1 MQPPAPL
8 EGLTYYTQSLLALWP
23 EKALIGSCIAGFVS
37 LFGGDALLLWLL
49 VAMLLADFAFGL
61 ADALRRR
68 HFRCRMLAHGA
79 LKFPAYCLYLLL
91 VGVVNVS
98 LSRSVGMEM
107 PFLNLFVAY
116 LIMTDAVSVIGHMQR
131 LGIPVPALLR
141 RIVLRGRNRVERGVS
156 RAMEDDD
163 DAA

>member
-8 EGLTYYTQSLLALWP
+8 EGLAYYTQSLLALWP
-23 EKALIGSCIAGFVS
+23 EKAVIGSCVAGAVS
-37 LFGGDALLLWLL
+37 LFAGDALLLWLL
-49 VAMLLADFAFGL
+49 VSMLIADFAFGL
-61 ADALRRR
+61 ADAVRRR

-98 LSRSVGMEM
+98 LSRSVGLEM

-131 LGIPVPALLR
+131 LGIPIPALLR
-141 RIVLRGRNRVERGVS
+141 RIVLRGRHRVERGVS
-156 RAMEDDD
+156 RALEDD

>member
-1 MQPPAPL
+1 
-8 EGLTYYTQSLLALWP
+8 
-23 EKALIGSCIAGFVS
+23 
-37 LFGGDALLLWLL
+37 
-49 VAMLLADFAFGL
+49 
-61 ADALRRR
+61 
-68 HFRCRMLAHGA
+68 MLAHGA
-79 LKFPAYCLYLLL
+79 LKFPAYCLDLLL

-141 RIVLRGRNRVERGVS
+141 RIVLRGRHRVERGLS
-156 RAMEDDD
+156 RAVEDDD
-163 DAA
+163 HAA

>member
-8 EGLTYYTQSLLALWP
+8 EGLAYYTQSLLALWP
-23 EKALIGSCIAGFVS
+23 EKAVIGSCVAGAVS

-49 VAMLLADFAFGL
+49 VSMLIADFAFGL
-61 ADALRRR
+61 ADAVRRR

-98 LSRSVGMEM
+98 LSRSVGLEM

-116 LIMTDAVSVIGHMQR
+116 LIHTCEPAKSSRVVR
-131 LGIPVPALLR
+131 GILCAIPALLR
-141 RIVLRGRNRVERGVS
+141 RIVLRGRHRVERGVS
-156 RAMEDDD
+156 RALEDD